1 MPTTKIMVIRHA
13 EKPNGEPGIMPD
25 GSQNPEAL
33 TAAGWSRARA
43 LVGLFNPQGGRFA
56 DPRLA
61 RPGSLF
67 ASGSDSLRPK
77 QTLAPLAEALKL
89 VIDANYLKGQEDRLV
104 AAAKNAGSVT
114 LVAWQHEAIAKI
126 ATLIR
131 GSANGI
137 PPRWPGH
144 RFDLVWVFDR
154 EDNGDWSFEQA
165 PELALPGDSSQPI
178 ALND

>member
-25 GSQNPEAL
+25 GSQNSEAL
-33 TAAGWSRARA
+33 TATGWSHARA
-43 LVGLFNPQGGRFA
+43 VVGLFDPLGGIFS

-77 QTLAPLAEALKL
+77 QTLTPLAEALRL
-89 VIDANYLKGQEDRLV
+89 VIDATYLKGQEDRLV
-104 AAAKNAGSVT
+104 TAAKSVGGIA
-114 LVAWQHEAIAKI
+114 LIAWQHETIPNI
-126 ATLIR
+126 EMLIR
-131 GSANGI
+131 GTADGV
-137 PPRWPGH
+137 PPRWRGH

-154 EDNGDWSFEQA
+154 QGSGAWSFEQA

-178 ALND
+178 ALDD

>member
-33 TAAGWSRARA
+33 TATGWSRARA
-43 LVGLFNPQGGRFA
+43 LVGLFDPPGGKFA

-77 QTLAPLAEALKL
+77 QTLTPLAEALKL

-104 AAAKNAGSVT
+104 AAAKNADGVT
-114 LVAWQHEAIAKI
+114 LVACSTRRSRRSRRSFGEAPTAFRRDGLAIASI
-126 ATLIR
+126 SCGFSTDRTTATGASSR
-131 GSANGI
+131 RQNS
-137 PPRWPGH
+137 RC
-144 RFDLVWVFDR
+144 
-154 EDNGDWSFEQA
+154 QA
-165 PELALPGDSSQPI
+165 TRRSRSR
-178 ALND
+178 